1 MDAALTR
8 PDLDAAADRRSF
20 FVTFFAIYV
29 TALAIVLFDLADGV
43 LFVGDVDDQMREL
56 QIRSLMSP
64 AGRWFDLTLPSIS
77 MPEVYISPWSRLI
90 DLPYVAIATMFRPFT
105 SLDHVL
111 GLAFHIWPPV
121 MLALYCL
128 TVAFIVR
135 RLMGSMPLSPTS
147 WVLTLMLMTVLM
159 AVAVFEFVPGRIDH
173 HNAQLVS
180 MMLMMA
186 GFVRWDRL
194 GGLFVGA
201 AGALSIVIGLEC
213 LPLIVAAYGLL
224 VLSYVA
230 GVQGSRTMLVAV
242 GAGMIAVAVFAA
254 LAFIGPVGVLSTQC
268 DAFSAPYLFLIIG
281 ISGSLAC
288 AAWALPARA
297 SAIARLL
304 WLGLPGLLVLGL
316 AAWLFPRCLN
326 GPYDM
331 IDPVSRALWFS
342 RIWQEKSFLSL
353 YENGQYFVVALLAL
367 CIASAFL
374 AVPFVLAQ
382 IRLGKIGVAIAF
394 AMALTALLLTLAIT
408 RNIRFP
414 IALTPPFLPPA
425 IAYYVGF
432 PRSRRGLRIATGCA
446 VVSAIALEG
455 LRFVLPSPVH
465 ALDAVDYMTT
475 SDCSGQDFGVLGAV
489 PAGRIALP
497 QGIALPVLLTRSEGM
512 SVGSVPF
519 HRSSPGMRRMFDAFT
534 SSEPSVR
541 RAALSPF
548 DYVAVCRFSLPV
560 DAKQAPLYA
569 ALASGGDWPGL
580 ERVPNAKPSDF
591 QLFRIDHM
599 KLQ

>member
-1 MDAALTR
+1 MDAALSR
-8 PDLDAAADRRSF
+8 PDLNAAVGRRPF
-20 FVTFFAIYV
+20 FGTFLAIYA

-43 LFVGDVDDQMREL
+43 LFVGDIDDQMREL
-56 QIRSLMSP
+56 QIRYLMSP

-77 MPEVYISPWSRLI
+77 MPEAYVSPWSRLI
-90 DLPYVAIATMFRPFT
+90 DMPYVAIATVLRPFM
-105 SLDHVL
+105 SLDHAL

-121 MLALYCL
+121 MLALFCL

-135 RLMGSMPLSPTS
+135 RLMGGMPLSPTS

-180 MMLMMA
+180 MMLIMA

-194 GGLFVGA
+194 GGLIVGA
-201 AGALSIVIGLEC
+201 AGAVSIVIGLEC
-213 LPLIVAAYGLL
+213 LPLIVVAYGLL

-230 GVQGSRTMLVAV
+230 GVQGSRTMVIAV
-242 GAGMIAVAVFAA
+242 GAGMSVVAAFAA
-254 LAFIGPVGVLSTQC
+254 LAFIGPVGALSTQC

-288 AAWALPARA
+288 AAWALPERA
-297 SAIARLL
+297 SAIGRLL
-304 WLGLPGLLVLGL
+304 WLGLPGLVVLGM
-316 AAWLFPRCLN
+316 AAWLFPRCLS

-342 RIWQEKSFLSL
+342 RIWQEKSFLFL

-367 CIASAFL
+367 CFASAFL
-374 AVPFVLAQ
+374 SVPFVLAQ

-394 AMALTALLLTLAIT
+394 IMALTALLLTFAIT

-414 IALTPPFLPPA
+414 IALIPPFLPPA
-425 IAYYVGF
+425 IAYYVGSS
-432 PRSRRGLRIATGCA
+432 RSRSALAIAAGCA
-446 VVSAIALEG
+446 VVSAVALVV
-455 LRFVLPSPVH
+455 LRFVLPSPAH
-465 ALDAVDYMTT
+465 SFDAVDYMTA
-475 SDCSGQDFGVLGAV
+475 SDCSGQDFSVLGAV

-497 QGIALPVLLTRSEGM
+497 QGIALPVLFAQREGA

-519 HRSSPGMRRMFDAFT
+519 HRASPGMRRMFDAFT
-534 SSEPSVR
+534 SSDPSVR
-541 RAALSPF
+541 RAALARF
-548 DYVAVCRFSLPV
+548 DYVAVCRFPLPV

-569 ALASGGDWPGL
+569 ALAGGGGWAGL
-580 ERVPNAKPSDF
+580 EKVPNAKPSDF
-591 QLFRIDHM
+591 QLFRIDHA